1 MKLFSFFRVNV
12 YISKIHK
19 INIIIMKSSII
30 LKFLIILTLNL
41 TFACSGA
48 GHKKEA
54 STQKQEQSTEAKTS
68 PEYPKEETKEESAS
82 KNKEAINENDAAKTK
97 TAADNPTI
105 KGIGNANLESQKNRK
120 FLRTAETKM
129 KVKNVQNTTRKIEDL
144 VGKYKGFITY
154 SNMKAQI
161 NRVETNRLNI
171 DSLLELK
178 FYEVNNEIILRV
190 PNPKMDSLLRDVQD
204 LGYFIDYINSSAE
217 DVALQMLKHQ
227 LQGNR
232 YDNSNNRVQNAID
245 SKGKD
250 LYNIGNAENNLLE
263 RQLQSDN
270 NKVAQMELDDKIN
283 YSSVKIYLYQKENI
297 LKENIINPEKAISQV
312 SFWQRMGN
320 ALSTGLI
327 LVQDFVVLFT
337 HLWLFWLSLIV
348 GIVIFRQVR
357 NKK

>member
-1 MKLFSFFRVNV
+1 MKLFVFFRVNV

-30 LKFLIILTLNL
+30 LKFLIVLSLNL
-41 TFACSGA
+41 TFACSA

-54 STQKQEQSTEAKTS
+54 PIQKEAQSTEAKIS
-68 PEYPKEETKEESAS
+68 PEYAKEETKEEAGS
-82 KNKEAINENDAAKTK
+82 KNKEATNEDDAIKTK

-105 KGIGNANLESQKNRK
+105 KGITNANLESQKNRK

-245 SKGKD
+245 SKGKN
-250 LYNIGNAENNLLE
+250 LYDVGNAENNLLE

-320 ALSTGLI
+320 ALSTGLL

-337 HLWLFWLSLIV
+337 HLWLFWLILIV
-348 GIVIFRQVR
+348 SIIIFRQVR
-357 NKK
+357 SKK